1 MTSACKGSNLNAPQ
15 PEALLRLR
23 YLPAMA
29 ERETNRW
36 VTLVLVCLA
45 QFMVILDATIV
56 NIALPTIQEDLHF
69 SQADLQWVVNSY
81 TLLFGGFLL
90 LGGRAADILGRK
102 RIFIAG
108 TIVFSVASLLNGL
121 ATSSEML
128 IAFRALQGLG
138 GALVSPAALSI
149 ITTTFPEGPE
159 RTKALGV
166 WSAIAAGGGAV
177 GLLLG
182 GILTE
187 TLSWEWIFFVN
198 VPIGAATAILSARLI
213 NESKA
218 ERAGSF
224 DVIGAVLVTA
234 GLIVLVYA
242 IVKAE
247 AFGWGS
253 SRTLLLA
260 ALGVA
265 LLAVFVF
272 VESRIEGP
280 LVRLSIF
287 KIRSLAVANVT
298 LLLVAG
304 GLFALFFFATLYVQ
318 QILGFTPIEAGLAFL
333 PVTVGIG
340 AGAGT
345 AQVLVKKIGVRAN
358 AILGMLV
365 AAAGLFLLSRIPVD
379 GSYVSD
385 LLPGLLL
392 MSFGMGN
399 TFVPITLIATTNVDE
414 HDAGLASG
422 LFNTSQQV
430 GGALG
435 LAVLSTLAA
444 DKTVSY
450 LQGLGHQPGPQD
462 RAAGLVEGFQ
472 VAFTSAAI
480 LVTVGAILLA
490 VLLRSRDVANV
501 NPEQGVTAVA

>member
-1 MTSACKGSNLNAPQ
+1 
-15 PEALLRLR
+15 
-23 YLPAMA
+23 MA
-29 ERETNRW
+29 DREDNRW

-102 RIFIAG
+102 KIFIAG

-128 IAFRALQGLG
+128 IAFRGLQGLG

-198 VPIGAATAILSARLI
+198 VPIGAVAAILSARLI
-213 NESKA
+213 TESKA
-218 ERAGSF
+218 ERTGSF
-224 DVIGAVLVTA
+224 DIAGAVFVTA
-234 GLIVLVYA
+234 GLMVLVYA

-260 ALGVA
+260 AVGVG
-265 LLAVFVF
+265 LLAIFVLI
-272 VESRIEGP
+272 ESRITGP

-287 KIRSLAVANVT
+287 KIRSLTVANVT

-318 QILGFTPIEAGLAFL
+318 EVLGFKPIKAGFAFL
-333 PVTVGIG
+333 PVAIFIG
-340 AGAGT
+340 VGAGT
-345 AQVLVKKIGVRAN
+345 AQVLVKKLGVRAN
-358 AILGMLV
+358 TLFGMVV
-365 AAAGLFLLSRIPVD
+365 AAAGLFYLSRVPVD
-379 GSYVSD
+379 GNYWID
-385 LLPGLLL
+385 LFPGLVL
-392 MSFGMGN
+392 MAFGMGN
-399 TFVPITLIATTNVDE
+399 TFVPITLIATTNVAPE
-414 HDAGLASG
+414 DAGLASG

-450 LQGLGHQPGPQD
+450 LQGLGHQPGPQE

-490 VLLRSRDVANV
+490 LLLRSRDVANV
-501 NPEQGVTAVA
+501 NPEHGVTVVA

>member
-1 MTSACKGSNLNAPQ
+1 
-15 PEALLRLR
+15 
-23 YLPAMA
+23 MA
-29 ERETNRW
+29 DREDNRW

-69 SQADLQWVVNSY
+69 SEADLQWVVNSY

-90 LGGRAADILGRK
+90 LGGRAADIVGRK
-102 RIFIAG
+102 KIFIAG

-128 IAFRALQGLG
+128 IIFRGLQGLG

-198 VPIGAATAILSARLI
+198 VPIGAAAAVLSARLI
-213 NESKA
+213 TESKA
-218 ERAGSF
+218 EKTGSF
-224 DVIGAVLVTA
+224 DIAGAVTVTA
-234 GLIVLVYA
+234 GLMVLVYA

-253 SRTLLLA
+253 ARTLGLAAVGVGLLA
-260 ALGVA
+260 I
-265 LLAVFVF
+265 FVLI
-272 VESRIEGP
+272 ESRIEGP

-287 KIRSLAVANVT
+287 KIRSLTVANVT

-318 QILGFTPIEAGLAFL
+318 RVLGFKPIKAGFAFL
-333 PVTVGIG
+333 PVAIFIG
-340 AGAGT
+340 VGAGT
-345 AQVLVKKIGVRAN
+345 AQVLVKRLGVRLNTLFGMVLA
-358 AILGMLV
+358 AI
-365 AAAGLFLLSRIPVD
+365 GLFYLSRVPVD
-379 GSYVSD
+379 GNYWTD
-385 LLPGLLL
+385 LFPGLVL
-392 MSFGMGN
+392 MAFGMGN
-399 TFVPITLIATTNVDE
+399 TFVPITLIATTNVE
-414 HDAGLASG
+414 PEDAGLASG

-490 VLLRSRDVANV
+490 LLLRSRDVANV
-501 NPEQGVTAVA
+501 NPEQGVSVVA